1 MFKSFSNYRYLGIED
16 LPQDCFIENS
26 SINIEVLNNRTGE
39 ITAGAY
45 PVSISEIVSDCQQTG
60 TGALLIINNYILDL
74 LQGNITKM
82 ELEEC
87 QSQVQQFC

>member
-45 PVSISEIVSDCQQTG
+45 PVSISEIVSDYQQTG

-74 LQGNITKM
+74 L
-82 ELEEC
+82 
-87 QSQVQQFC
+87 